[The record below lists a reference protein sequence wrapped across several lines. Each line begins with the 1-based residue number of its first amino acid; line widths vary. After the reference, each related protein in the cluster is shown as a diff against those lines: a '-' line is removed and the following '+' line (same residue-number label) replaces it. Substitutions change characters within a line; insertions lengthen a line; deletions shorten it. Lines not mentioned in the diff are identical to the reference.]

1 MKRFQSIGVLLSV
14 ITGLLVVLL
23 VSVFAYTARQAYDR
37 RETAVRLLKT
47 VDVLND
53 VFTASEQLRLQQ
65 GAMSTA
71 LVQPAPADAA
81 TRANIERLHE
91 ISDKAF
97 RETHARSIAEADGP
111 VPNLPRIRQA
121 WYAYEKSY
129 AEALANLDKPL
140 AARPAH
146 LPQDW
151 HDSAN
156 DMVVAMNSMNCAR
169 SAGWYREASQY
180 DTAIPSPNGT
190 TIDPAATPKVTRP

>member
-71 LVQPAPADAA
+71 LVQPAPADADRIDGTGRDRQEPGRLA
-81 TRANIERLHE
+81 REQGQGRAITGAWARL
-91 ISDKAF
+91 
-97 RETHARSIAEADGP
+97 
-111 VPNLPRIRQA
+111 
-121 WYAYEKSY
+121 
-129 AEALANLDKPL
+129 
-140 AARPAH
+140 
-146 LPQDW
+146 
-151 HDSAN
+151 
-156 DMVVAMNSMNCAR
+156 
-169 SAGWYREASQY
+169 
-180 DTAIPSPNGT
+180 PSW
-190 TIDPAATPKVTRP
+190 A